1 MTYHCLRCQHRASNS
16 WKEILRKRSVS
27 HRLSA
32 MSDKDSILTTNTV
45 SFNCLT
51 LFNMNIEL
59 VIPTRFSS
67 KPPPPN
73 TFLNFQPTGPGS
85 ASYMSEKARVTSLTG
100 NRFLNTNVEF
110 QKEDK
115 NKKLNLQQARAEN
128 KRANVE
134 QLNHKIF

>member
-1 MTYHCLRCQHRASNS
+1 M
-16 WKEILRKRSVS
+16 S

-67 KPPPPN
+67 KPPPAN
-73 TFLNFQPTGPGS
+73 TFLNFQPSGPSS
-85 ASYMSEKARVTSLTG
+85 ASYISEKARVTSLTG

-110 QKEDK
+110 QKED
-115 NKKLNLQQARAEN
+115 
-128 KRANVE
+128 
-134 QLNHKIF
+134 

>member
-1 MTYHCLRCQHRASNS
+1 
-16 WKEILRKRSVS
+16 
-27 HRLSA
+27 
-32 MSDKDSILTTNTV
+32 
-45 SFNCLT
+45 
-51 LFNMNIEL
+51 MNVEL

-73 TFLNFQPTGPGS
+73 TFLNFQPSGPGS

-110 QKEDK
+110 QKEEK

>member
-1 MTYHCLRCQHRASNS
+1 
-16 WKEILRKRSVS
+16 
-27 HRLSA
+27 
-32 MSDKDSILTTNTV
+32 MSDKVSILTMSTV
-45 SFNCLT
+45 SINS

-67 KPPPPN
+67 KPPPAN
-73 TFLNFQPTGPGS
+73 TFLNFQPSGPSS
-85 ASYMSEKARVTSLTG
+85 ASYMSEKARVTCLTG

-110 QKEDK
+110 QKDDK
-115 NKKLNLQQARAEN
+115 HKKLNLQQARAEN

>member
-1 MTYHCLRCQHRASNS
+1 ML
-16 WKEILRKRSVS
+16 
-27 HRLSA
+27 
-32 MSDKDSILTTNTV
+32 DKDSILTMTTV

-51 LFNMNIEL
+51 LLNMNIEL

-73 TFLNFQPTGPGS
+73 TFMNFQPSGPSS
-85 ASYMSEKARVTSLTG
+85 ASYMSEKARVTCLTG

>member
-1 MTYHCLRCQHRASNS
+1 MSEKMALFEEHVADDLSLPQ
-16 WKEILRKRSVS
+16 VS
-27 HRLSA
+27 APSKQLLEGNI
-32 MSDKDSILTTNTV
+32 KKTIGVTQTV
-45 SFNCLT
+45 RDVRQGFNPDH
-51 LFNMNIEL
+51 EHKL

-67 KPPPPN
+67 KPPPAN
-73 TFLNFQPTGPGS
+73 TFFNFQPSGPSS